1 MQIVKNIKI
10 STEVTAKNIINTID
24 FFDYKNDYIISI
36 GTLNNRE
43 LVINSKNT
51 IYIFNIIVSFVLFF
65 VFFFIYK
72 NQYLIESR
80 NDLLNKEVSR
90 RTRQLDKAFRKLKDK
105 NKELYSFAHIDSLT
119 KIKNRRSFFIESEQ
133 ALQKAI
139 LNNQNLCILLI
150 DLDHFKSIND
160 KYGHSIGDKVLVEFC
175 LIVNTILT
183 NESIFGRIGGEEF
196 CITFYNKDLSEINNI
211 SEKIRTACSNKNII
225 LENGEI
231 LNFTVSMGLSC
242 REDLDEI
249 DKILHKSDELLYEAK
264 KTGRNRLVRSH
275 RNI

>member
-1 MQIVKNIKI
+1 M
-10 STEVTAKNIINTID
+10 
-24 FFDYKNDYIISI
+24 
-36 GTLNNRE
+36 
-43 LVINSKNT
+43 
-51 IYIFNIIVSFVLFF
+51 
-65 VFFFIYK
+65 
-72 NQYLIESR
+72 
-80 NDLLNKEVSR
+80 
-90 RTRQLDKAFRKLKDK
+90 
-105 NKELYSFAHIDSLT
+105 YSFAHIDSLT

-211 SEKIRTACSNKNII
+211 SEKIRIACSNKNII

>member
-211 SEKIRTACSNKNII
+211 SEKIRIACSNKNII